1 MDLGIRVLG
10 PVELRRAGHGDRL
23 GSAKER
29 LVLAALALDAGRP
42 VSLDTLIHRLWED
55 APPAKPRASVHAYAA
70 RIRRRLRT
78 VCDDELLLQQAHTY
92 TLALHPR
99 QVDCHRFAELADR
112 ARSLTDGGG
121 DAEALGLLR
130 EAEELWRGEPLA
142 GLPGLWAARVRAGLE
157 EKHLA
162 AHLTRFGIE
171 LRRGRFAE
179 LVPEVGALLEQYPSD
194 ETLACQLMTA
204 AYGCGRQSDALRVYD
219 TVRRRLREQLGT
231 DPGDALTR
239 LHRLVLNGAPLHELV
254 PPPEPA
260 VAAPRTL
267 PSHPELVGRAHE
279 LDTILSAA
287 PTRAEPGA
295 VIALQAISGMAG
307 VGKSLL
313 ALHAARR
320 LGGRYPDG
328 QIHLDLRAH
337 SPGQEPLTPEAA
349 LMALL
354 RVLGVPARAV
364 PDGLDELVSLWR
376 TLLSARRAVIVLD
389 DAAGPEQLRPLLPGA
404 SPSLVIITSRRR
416 ITGLPGV
423 RPVLLDVL
431 PPDDAVALFR
441 RLAGPERTGRAH
453 EVADIVR
460 LSGYLP
466 LAIELAAGR
475 LASRPAWTTANLLH
489 RLTHGHGRLAEI
501 RDGSREMVRAFE
513 VSYLTLTAEERAVF
527 RRLGLQLGPDFET
540 FTTAALTGLPAH
552 RAERV
557 LESLLDAHLIQEPKP
572 ERYVFHDLL
581 GEYARTLS
589 LSEDP
594 AEVRD
599 GALRGLI
606 DFYVQAC
613 DAADRLVYPRRARP
627 DAPRPDRGRALPAW
641 PSPDAARRW
650 LTAERAGLVAAERH
664 CRAENACEDAALLA
678 GALANFLDEEG
689 YAIEAQRMHESA
701 ARHWRTAARP
711 EEEVRALLD
720 LGTALSRG
728 GRYEEAI
735 ATMGRARE
743 VADRLGDGAARA
755 ETEHLLGLLYWNLG
769 RQPEA
774 LAHQNEALA
783 LRRPTGDGWQI
794 ARSQNNLGIT
804 HLYLGNFADAEEHF
818 RSALDGF
825 RASGDEIQL
834 ARTLNN
840 LSDLRTATGDRAA
853 SREFLQQAL
862 HLLEKSSSPSAH
874 AITQVNLAN
883 TMSPSSELN
892 SMLDLFHDA
901 LTTFRRLGD
910 LRNASITLHGMGQA
924 LFASHEFHEAAHHHR
939 RALDLARSIG
949 AAHEEVQALHGLGT
963 AELHLDQPEA
973 AAGHLTEAVAT
984 AERTGNG
991 HEAAR
996 ARESLSVLH
1005 AETKRREQRNRQ
1017 SRRQAM

>member
-10 PVELRRAGHGDRL
+10 PVELRGAGPGERL

-42 VSLDTLIHRLWED
+42 VSLDTLIHRLWDD

-70 RIRRRLRT
+70 RIRRRLRAAH
-78 VCDDELLLQQAHTY
+78 DGELLLQQAHTY

-99 QVDCHRFAELADR
+99 HVDCHRFAELADR
-112 ARSLTDGGG
+112 ARVLTDGGG

-142 GLPGLWAARVRAGLE
+142 GLPGLWAERVRAGLE

-171 LRRGRFAE
+171 LRRGHFAE

-239 LHRLVLNGAPLHELV
+239 LHRLVLNGAPLHELL

-267 PSHPELVGRAHE
+267 PSHPELVGREHE
-279 LDTILSAA
+279 LAAILSAA
-287 PTRAEPGA
+287 PAQAAPGA
-295 VIALQAISGMAG
+295 VITLQAVSGMAG

-313 ALHAARR
+313 AVHAARH

-337 SPGQEPLTPEAA
+337 SPGQEPLAPEAA
-349 LMALL
+349 LRALL
-354 RVLGVPARAV
+354 RVLGVPARAI
-364 PDGLDELVSLWR
+364 PDTLDELVSLWR
-376 TLLSARRAVIVLD
+376 TLLSTRRAVIVLD

-416 ITGLPGV
+416 MTGLPGV

-431 PPDDAVALFR
+431 PPDDAAALFR
-441 RLAGPERTGRAH
+441 RLAGQERTGRAH

-513 VSYLTLTAEERAVF
+513 VSYMTLTTEERAVF

-594 AEVRD
+594 ADERA

-606 DFYVQAC
+606 DFYVQAS

-627 DAPRPDRGRALPAW
+627 DLPRPARGRAAPAW
-641 PSPDAARRW
+641 PGPDAARHW
-650 LTAERAGLVAAERH
+650 LTAERPGLIAAERH
-664 CRAENACEDAALLA
+664 CRTEGATQDAALLA

-689 YAIEAQRMHESA
+689 YSAEAQRMLA
-701 ARHWRTAARP
+701 AAAAHWRAAAEP
-711 EEEVRALLD
+711 NAEVHALLHLATAQSRCARYD
-720 LGTALSRG
+720 QAGTALR
-728 GRYEEAI
+728 
-735 ATMGRARE
+735 RARD
-743 VADRLGDGAARA
+743 VADRLGDTTLRA
-755 ETEHLLGLLYWNLG
+755 EVRHQLGVLHWNLG
-769 RQPEA
+769 RLPDA
-774 LAHQNEALA
+774 LAHQNAALA
-783 LRRPTGDGWQI
+783 LRLPTGDLWQI

-804 HLYLGNFADAEEHF
+804 RLYLGDVRRAEEHF
-818 RSALDGF
+818 NAALSGF
-825 RASGDEIQL
+825 HASGDDREK
-834 ARTLNN
+834 AHVLNN
-840 LSDLRTATGDRAA
+840 LSDLQGNLGHQESARDFLRRAL
-853 SREFLQQAL
+853 E
-862 HLLEKSSSPSAH
+862 LLAESGSPSEH
-874 AITQVNLAN
+874 AITQVNLAH
-883 TMSPSSELN
+883 TMNSPAELDA
-892 SMLDLFHDA
+892 MLDLYRDS
-901 LTTFRRLGD
+901 LNTFRRIGD
-910 LRNASITLHGMGQA
+910 RRNASITLHDMGLA
-924 LFASHEFHEAAHHHR
+924 LSAARHFHEAADQHR
-939 RALDLARSIG
+939 RALDLARGIG
-949 AAHEEVQALHGLGT
+949 AAHEEVQALLGLGA
-963 AELHLDQPEA
+963 AEERTGQPAA
-973 AAGHLTEAVAT
+973 AAGHL
-984 AERTGNG
+984 
-991 HEAAR
+991 EAAIEVADRSGMVREADR
-996 ARESLSVLH
+996 ARSILRELH
-1005 AETKRREQRNRQ
+1005 ARTAADSHRGEH
-1017 SRRQAM
+1017 SH

>member
-10 PVELRRAGHGDRL
+10 PVELRGAGPGERL

-42 VSLDTLIHRLWED
+42 VSLDTLIHRLWDD

-70 RIRRRLRT
+70 RIRRRLRAAH
-78 VCDDELLLQQAHTY
+78 DGELLLQQAHTY

-99 QVDCHRFAELADR
+99 HVDCHRFAELADR
-112 ARSLTDGGG
+112 ARVLTDGGG

-142 GLPGLWAARVRAGLE
+142 GLPGLWAERVRAGLE

-171 LRRGRFAE
+171 LRRGHFAE

-239 LHRLVLNGAPLHELV
+239 LHRLVLNGAPLHELL

-267 PSHPELVGRAHE
+267 PSHPELVGREHE
-279 LDTILSAA
+279 LAAILSAA
-287 PTRAEPGA
+287 PAQAAPGA
-295 VIALQAISGMAG
+295 VITLQAVSGMAG

-313 ALHAARR
+313 AVHAARH

-337 SPGQEPLTPEAA
+337 SPGQEPLAPEAA
-349 LMALL
+349 LRALL
-354 RVLGVPARAV
+354 RVLGVPARAI
-364 PDGLDELVSLWR
+364 PDTLDELVSLWR
-376 TLLSARRAVIVLD
+376 TLLSTRRAVIVLD

-431 PPDDAVALFR
+431 PPDDAAALFR
-441 RLAGPERTGRAH
+441 RLAGHERTGRAH

-513 VSYLTLTAEERAVF
+513 VSYMTLTTEERAVF

-540 FTTAALTGLPAH
+540 FTTAALTGLPAR

-594 AEVRD
+594 ADERD

-606 DFYVQAC
+606 DFYVQAS

-627 DAPRPDRGRALPAW
+627 DLPRPARGRATPAW
-641 PSPDAARRW
+641 PGPDAARHW
-650 LTAERAGLVAAERH
+650 LTAERPGLIAAERH
-664 CRAENACEDAALLA
+664 CRTEGATQDAALLA

-689 YAIEAQRMHESA
+689 YSAEAQRMHESA
-701 ARHWRTAARP
+701 ARHWRAVHRP
-711 EEEVRALLD
+711 DAEARALLD
-720 LGTALSRG
+720 LGSALSRC
-728 GRYEEAI
+728 GRYDEAFT
-735 ATMGRARE
+735 AVRRARQ
-743 VADRLGDGAARA
+743 VADRLRDSAVQA
-755 ETEHLLGLLYWNLG
+755 EALHLLGLLHWNLG
-769 RQPEA
+769 RLPKA
-774 LAHQNEALA
+774 LALQNEALA
-783 LRRPTGDGWQI
+783 LRLPTEDAWQI
-794 ARSQNNLGIT
+794 ARCRNNLGIT
-804 HLYLGNFADAEEHF
+804 LLYLGDFRLAEDHF
-818 RSALDGF
+818 HAALAGF
-825 RASGDEIQL
+825 RTAGDEL
-834 ARTLNN
+834 MRARVLNN
-840 LSDLRTATGDRAA
+840 CADLKTAVGDQESARKLLTAA
-853 SREFLQQAL
+853 
-862 HLLEKSSSPSAH
+862 LEIFTELSSPSAR

-883 TMSPSSELN
+883 TMDSPAELN
-892 SMLDLFHDA
+892 RMLDLYRDSLA
-901 LTTFRRLGD
+901 TFRRLGD
-910 LRNASITLHGMGQA
+910 RRNASITLHGIGLA
-924 LFASHEFHEAAHHHR
+924 LHAADQFLEAAAQHR
-939 RALDLARSIG
+939 HALDLARSIG
-949 AAHEEVQALHGLGT
+949 AAHEEAQALHGIGAAEQHLG
-963 AELHLDQPEA
+963 QYA
-973 AAGHLTEAVAT
+973 AAAAHFAEAIAT
-984 AERTGNG
+984 AERTGSEP
-991 HEAAR
+991 EAAR
-996 ARESLSVLH
+996 ARASLDALRAQNS
-1005 AETKRREQRNRQ
+1005 AREGSGAQQR
-1017 SRRQAM
+1017 